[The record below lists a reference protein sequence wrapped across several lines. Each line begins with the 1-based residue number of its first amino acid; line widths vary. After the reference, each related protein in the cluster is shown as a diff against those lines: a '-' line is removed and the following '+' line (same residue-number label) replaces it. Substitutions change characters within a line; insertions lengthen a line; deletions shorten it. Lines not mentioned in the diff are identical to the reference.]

1 MLSDP
6 NVESFVT
13 DHTSTQIHFIQQI
26 KRKNAAYAIQIVSLS
41 VSLILSLVVAV
52 LQQTIIQSMR
62 FLVVATVEMTLHAFF
77 IIFIENHYDVHCQHT
92 SEFHSIKSFT
102 ITYKPCACF
111 ISTISN
117 TIHMLNTLGCLS
129 SLGYLVILNM
139 YTTDSLAISIYA
151 FLSSYLITNSPV
163 PTGQQSYF
171 YRTIQ
176 VVVLLI
182 FISALVK
189 ALKGSTL
196 IILLISILFVQ
207 TISSHFSSEQLNKR
221 PLQLIRDSQVLQLLS
236 NQFIAKTFSNLLP
249 HRALDYLLQ
258 DRDIRLQVHANMYL
272 LVINIDIAYFR
283 MKLQKHMCTS
293 TGMHA
298 KLTSS
303 NAKIPPLT
311 DCYTNHIIASIINQ
325 FISCIDT
332 ILLDDFPQLT
342 KVYSNLDTIKVIA
355 GESFTQYNNRQN
367 PKHVE
372 FDTGSAEP
380 KDYMKILSTF
390 ALLVSKCA
398 EIFSLRVD
406 SVITFGDLAIGF
418 MGSYQMSCYEVFG
431 APVALATKLYE
442 KIVMYNQDETRRSES
457 SATSDSQS
465 YKNDST
471 WSQSTTS
478 TNSASLISSNRNAL
492 TVDDHGEKPFAYS
505 SKSHSTKCSLSLSKD
520 SPSCSAHEPVPLYS
534 DIDPPSFDNKPSHTL
549 SKGTGTDADPHAN
562 ILPPSGMSFSQANQF
577 VTESLV
583 DFIEL
588 PSNVYFSVVNMLSR
602 PLEEYGNRGT
612 EGSDTITSDVVCS
625 DILSDDPQ
633 PLTNTDLES
642 SMNFRRFLAARRG
655 NTRAAFYSKRRSVI
669 KALNTT
675 TSPTD
680 DKFPQKLIF
689 LNQHSDSNSS
699 MHHRHKARSRS
710 STTPQTVAFN
720 STFFYSSSSTNSM
733 RLWSPKNLKIDALY
747 VNNALNQLSYPS
759 SSKASSP
766 NLQEVCD
773 VKMSINQI
781 SLDGL
786 SAFPLVIE
794 YPSRITHKHRNFLF
808 YKPPLYMFYNSI
820 KLTLSGSSLSS
831 NSSVTLP
838 SHHSLGMLSF
848 TNHNYS
854 LIVCLL
860 AFGLKY
866 RILVAEQGAAQ
877 KNKHQ
882 AHCIAKSEEHIQ
894 SSASGSIDHSVGEVA
909 SSSRATHDTLSFSE
923 CTDTRVSSASV
934 QKDEKLLKYD
944 CWDAD
949 TSYQL
954 LLQTDESILRAKD
967 PKSSAYRALNIL
979 DSIPIYNSRAMR
991 KLFRLLNTDLE
1002 RFDRVITSL
1011 NKSLLPQSKMCEN
1024 SAAPVNTNLDF
1035 NSLVANAGLFRAKK
1049 QHDNEWSSLLREV
1062 KMTVIKNMDNTMDFH
1077 SCPDH
1082 DSSHISS
1089 VIYPL
1094 SGDPTFI
1101 TTSSDSQ
1108 SASVVTPVLDSVAT
1122 EHLPFAPAS
1131 SNVLST
1137 QNLSDSRA
1145 TNLYMQNSQLLPS
1158 NVMAPENLPIPGQ
1171 QNSSKSKSNDLNLKA
1186 LMTIVSRKAESFDS
1200 SGVNIDSAFP
1210 IHYFKRRSYSYVDF
1224 SANKLDV
1231 LYSNIGRK
1239 STAHLAT
1246 NNFSLLEHNQ
1256 EPKEFNACLRNSQ
1269 INELKTFSQALGKR
1283 IHKANANRNKL
1294 DSPSGLTSVHY
1305 SSPRPPFHNHADDNA
1320 EIPLFTLKS
1329 PSVEH
1334 SFASDSG
1341 AESLPETP
1349 KSVASHLPTHRS
1361 TLSHICKSI
1370 SPSSGVDEDCGENCS
1385 QKKNSY
1391 SLARPYGKAN
1401 KVHATTL
1408 QESDDSMH
1416 ALSLVRESDQ
1426 SDSTDNLSDIQFSR
1440 ANPSM
1445 LSNITDKAP
1454 TAVSEPLLYPLPAGP
1469 SAHLKTVGPN
1479 TPSFGGLT
1487 EGTSNPPTAMDSYSC
1502 LYKLGIAS
1510 ENDETENSV
1519 QSVVLYNGSMHLPD
1533 AGEQDTV
1540 PMSVLA
1546 QLPGGKNTMGG
1557 NPRPIAKQL
1566 SDLHDGTVTSLS
1578 ITSCTDSPRNRSI
1591 RSSISLKSKVPSYKQ
1606 SSYTDGLDDDVLFN
1620 PHIWQTDSF
1629 ITLVKP
1635 ATGKPNINNSNTVN
1649 ATGRSIETSF
1659 HATTSHAFKDMVATR
1674 TAPTP
1679 AYTPANLL
1687 NITQYKSIVYATF
1700 GVAFDLV
1707 ARPSICISSVPSVRP
1722 VFSSSSLQSG
1732 PFTDS
1737 KKNYENITAK
1747 SKTGDVPGEDR
1758 CTASRPNTD
1767 SDAAQESLIQ
1777 THERHNKFLHSKW
1790 RSMIYLKRCSLN
1802 AALSYIQ
1809 LSDTTE
1815 DEEAYETS
1823 GSWSPIEVERLVSY
1837 PPAPAPV
1844 SATDAEIPESSS
1856 ARSFFSCARLK
1867 RISNGEPEHIHKST
1881 GGRYKWLYSISTSMR
1896 PFLKFLLRPLICKSL
1911 VEEHVSLL
1919 TTLTSGY
1926 LLRIFFD
1933 VLFYAMFLLMLF
1945 GAYETTESNQHVYL
1959 LYIYG
1964 RLLTFMSPCQN
1975 QEPPVHSLTNTFCSP
1990 SSFMSSVKSCNLS
2003 LSNLLRIT
2011 KLDSTSTG
2019 LASVLVQNYTQ
2030 LQHFHVFLGALLC
2043 SRILLIL
2050 LRAFMASRKSR
2061 MIVSTRAVL
2070 LVKLMKEHPILY
2082 RLVQS
2087 TRYIINV
2094 IDIVSG
2100 SVLILIKTFI
2110 LYEYFRSPQGRTI
2123 SDFVFFFLLILIT
2136 WSSIPIELSP
2146 LCNTSTGATLSL
2158 YTHICANTIFFLDSK
2173 DYVALVLRAFKELR
2187 YVWLIISYYIFNS
2200 LHKTANSHIISNAT
2214 NMDTHLL
2221 TQDTQAIS
2229 VPEPQVM
2236 CLVQTN
2242 YASIL
2247 RAIRDEGSAKTIW
2260 GVYRVIR
2267 QKFPHCDS
2275 HLIAYL
2281 SSAFSKADVKQSESV
2296 TYQTFQDTF
2305 FLANKLPSIR
2315 NLRSGIYFLCVICCI
2330 MRVVFSQLD
2339 LYQAMINHVTQGIF
2353 IYSETK
2359 KLIRFIAYNKLEKIF
2374 FDLYLHT
2381 ISSFCNILTYQAECI
2396 HKSINMNR
2404 NFSYIGRQLKLVGLT
2419 SDLIYDSEIQL
2430 PCSAVEGTDI
2440 NLLKRVRTWPLAIL
2454 YFLPAKL
2461 LAALHK
2467 GSAKHKKSSS
2477 APNIKTQKL
2486 NGDVK
2491 RRSSHSPASV
2501 HISSTANQ
2509 PDKKITSVA
2518 SFANIHDCYDISKS
2532 LESLFTERSTNSP
2545 QPPYLYSKEELHQII
2560 KLSKFSSWRK
2570 YAVFRS
2576 CYNSCNFSFRY
2587 LYDLDTL
2594 KLVLA
2599 NKFSMKICDENMYA
2613 VKPDTVF
2620 EPYYSKT
2627 LAGILRALL
2636 AYKDRRFNTMP
2647 SPFLFIPP
2655 SYMLC
2660 IAVTELYDAIVEE
2673 GAHITLLKYMSLLKI
2688 INDTVAC
2695 DSNLLYI
2702 QKDLTFYIIYNSP
2715 HLSKFSSIHTVSDP
2729 MDCYTA
2735 IFYLC
2740 KIAYSIKKLFLWE
2753 LEKRFYTQTFRV
2765 FGYINLHHE
2774 LNICLVGRRLNRL
2787 DILDITALH
2796 ERIRSIALIC
2806 GPFDIV
2812 IQDELYKIAKEV
2824 HRMGTSTRGM
2834 LNMEIDEA
2842 GIYKKLLNIGEG
2854 I

>member
-6 NVESFVT
+6 NVESSVT

-52 LQQTIIQSMR
+52 LQQTVIQSMR
-62 FLVVATVEMTLHAFF
+62 FLVVTTVEMTLHACF
-77 IIFIENHYDVHCQHT
+77 IIFIENHYDIHCQHT
-92 SEFHSIKSFT
+92 SEFYSIKSFT

-111 ISTISN
+111 TSTISN

-139 YTTDSLAISIYA
+139 YTTDNLAISIYA
-151 FLSSYLITNSPV
+151 FLSSYLIANSPV
-163 PTGQQSYF
+163 STGRQDYL

-176 VVVLLI
+176 VIALLI
-182 FISALVK
+182 FISVLIR

-272 LVINIDIAYFR
+272 LVINIDIASLR
-283 MKLQKHMCTS
+283 MRLQKHMRTS
-293 TGMHA
+293 TGMHT

-303 NAKIPPLT
+303 NTKLPPLT

-355 GESFTQYNNRQN
+355 GESFTQYNNRQH
-367 PKHVE
+367 PKNVE
-372 FDTGSAEP
+372 FDTGNTEP

-398 EIFSLRVD
+398 EIFVLRVD

-431 APVALATKLYE
+431 APSALATKLYE
-442 KIVMYNQDETRRSES
+442 KIIMYNQDATRQLES
-457 SATSDSQS
+457 STTSDSQS
-465 YKNDST
+465 YNSDRT

-478 TNSASLISSNRNAL
+478 TNSASLMSSNRNTP

-505 SKSHSTKCSLSLSKD
+505 SKSHSTKCSLSLSND
-520 SPSCSAHEPVPLYS
+520 SPPCSTHAPVPLYS
-534 DIDPPSFDNKPSHTL
+534 DIDHPSFDNKLSHSL
-549 SKGTGTDADPHAN
+549 SKSTGADADPHTN
-562 ILPPSGMSFSQANQF
+562 IPLPSGMSFSQANQF
-577 VTESLV
+577 VTEGLV

-588 PSNVYFSVVNMLSR
+588 PSNVYFSVINMLSR

-612 EGSDTITSDVVCS
+612 EGSDTITSDVACS

-642 SMNFRRFLAARRG
+642 SMNFRRFFAARRG

-675 TSPTD
+675 TSLTD

-699 MHHRHKARSRS
+699 MHYRHKARSRS
-710 STTPQTVAFN
+710 STAPQAVAFN
-720 STFFYSSSSTNSM
+720 STFFCSSSSANSM
-733 RLWSPKNLKIDALY
+733 RSWSPKNLKIDALY

-759 SSKASSP
+759 SSKTSGP
-766 NLQEVCD
+766 NFQEVCD
-773 VKMSINQI
+773 VRMSINQI

-786 SAFPLVIE
+786 SASPLVIE
-794 YPSRITHKHRNFLF
+794 YPSRITHKYRNFLF

-831 NSSVTLP
+831 NSSVTLS

-866 RILVAEQGAAQ
+866 RILIAEQGTAQ
-877 KNKHQ
+877 KSKHQ

-894 SSASGSIDHSVGEVA
+894 SSASGSIDHSVGEVV
-909 SSSRATHDTLSFSE
+909 SSSRVTHDTLSLSE
-923 CTDTRVSSASV
+923 CTDTRVSSASM
-934 QKDEKLLKYD
+934 QKDETLLKYD

-949 TSYQL
+949 SSYQL
-954 LLQTDESILRAKD
+954 LLQIDESILRAND
-967 PKSSAYRALNIL
+967 PKSSAYRALHIL

-1011 NKSLLPQSKMCEN
+1011 NKSLLPQNNMC
-1024 SAAPVNTNLDF
+1024 AHLATTANTNLDF
-1035 NSLVANAGLFRAKK
+1035 NSLVANAGLSRAKK

-1094 SGDPTFI
+1094 SGDPTPI

-1108 SASVVTPVLDSVAT
+1108 SASVATPVLDSVAT
-1122 EHLPFAPAS
+1122 EHLPFAPTS

-1137 QNLSDSRA
+1137 QNLSDGRPTS
-1145 TNLYMQNSQLLPS
+1145 LYMQNSQLLPS

-1171 QNSSKSKSNDLNLKA
+1171 QNSSKSKSSDLNLKA
-1186 LMTIVSRKAESFDS
+1186 LMTIVSRNAESFDS

-1246 NNFSLLEHNQ
+1246 NNFSLLEQNQ
-1256 EPKEFNACLRNSQ
+1256 DPTEFNTCLRRSQ
-1269 INELKTFSQALGKR
+1269 INELKTFSQALDKR
-1283 IHKANANRNKL
+1283 IRKANANRNKL
-1294 DSPSGLTSVHY
+1294 DPLSDLTKVHY
-1305 SSPRPPFHNHADDNA
+1305 NSIRPSFHNNTDEDA

-1349 KSVASHLPTHRS
+1349 KSITSHLPTHRS
-1361 TLSHICKSI
+1361 TLSHLYKFI
-1370 SPSSGVDEDCGENCS
+1370 PSSSGADEDYDESYNP
-1385 QKKNSY
+1385 KKNSY
-1391 SLARPYGKAN
+1391 SSARSCRKAN
-1401 KVHATTL
+1401 KVHAITL

-1416 ALSLVRESDQ
+1416 TLSLVKESDQ
-1426 SDSTDNLSDIQFSR
+1426 SNSTDNLPGIQFSK
-1440 ANPSM
+1440 ANPST

-1469 SAHLKTVGPN
+1469 SAHLKTAAPN
-1479 TPSFGGLT
+1479 IPSFGGLT
-1487 EGTSNPPTAMDSYSC
+1487 EGTSNPPTTMDSYSC

-1533 AGEQDTV
+1533 AGEQDSV
-1540 PMSVLA
+1540 PINALA
-1546 QLPGGKNTMGG
+1546 QLHGSKSTMGG

-1578 ITSCTDSPRNRSI
+1578 ITSCTDSPRNRSMQ
-1591 RSSISLKSKVPSYKQ
+1591 SSISLKSKVPSYKQ
-1606 SSYTDGLDDDVLFN
+1606 SSYTDGLDDDTLFN

-1629 ITLVKP
+1629 ITLMKP
-1635 ATGKPNINNSNTVN
+1635 ATGKPNINNSNTVS
-1649 ATGRSIETSF
+1649 ATSRSIETSF

-1679 AYTPANLL
+1679 AYTPTNLL

-1707 ARPSICISSVPSVRP
+1707 ARPSICVSSVPSVLP

-1732 PFTDS
+1732 PFTDN
-1737 KKNYENITAK
+1737 KKNHENITAK
-1747 SKTGDVPGEDR
+1747 SNTGCVPGEDR
-1758 CTASRPNTD
+1758 CMGSRQNTD

-1815 DEEAYETS
+1815 DEEAYEMS
-1823 GSWSPIEVERLVSY
+1823 GSWSPIEAERLAAY
-1837 PPAPAPV
+1837 PPVTAPI
-1844 SATDAEIPESSS
+1844 STNDAEIPESSS
-1856 ARSFFSCARLK
+1856 THSFFSCARLK

-1881 GGRYKWLYSISTSMR
+1881 GGCYKWFYSNPSSMR

-1919 TTLTSGY
+1919 TTITSGY

-1933 VLFYAMFLLMLF
+1933 VLFYAMFLLLLF
-1945 GAYETTESNQHVYL
+1945 GAYETTDANQDVYL
-1959 LYIYG
+1959 LYVYG
-1964 RLLTFMSPCQN
+1964 RLLTFMNPCQT
-1975 QEPPVHSLTNTFCSP
+1975 QEPPVHSLTGTFCSP
-1990 SSFMSSVKSCNLS
+1990 SSLMLSVRRCGLS

-2030 LQHFHVFLGALLC
+2030 LHHFHVFLGILLC

-2070 LVKLMKEHPILY
+2070 LVKLMKKRPILY

-2087 TRYIINV
+2087 TKYIVNA

-2100 SVLILIKTFI
+2100 SMFILIRTFI
-2110 LYEYFRSPQGRTI
+2110 LYEYFRSPQGCTI
-2123 SDFVFFFLLILIT
+2123 SDFVFFFLLILVT

-2158 YTHICANTIFFLDSK
+2158 YTHICANIIFFLDSK

-2187 YVWLIISYYIFNS
+2187 YVRLVISYYIFNS

-2221 TQDTQAIS
+2221 MQNTQGVS
-2229 VPEPQVM
+2229 EPQAA

-2260 GVYRVIR
+2260 GVYRVLR
-2267 QKFPHCDS
+2267 QKFPHCNS
-2275 HLIAYL
+2275 HLITYL
-2281 SSAFSKADVKQSESV
+2281 SSAFSKTDVKQSESV
-2296 TYQTFQDTF
+2296 THQALQGAF
-2305 FLANKLPSIR
+2305 FLASKLPSIY
-2315 NLRSGIYFLCVICCI
+2315 NLQPTVYFLCVICCI
-2330 MRVVFSQLD
+2330 MRVVFTQLD

-2359 KLIRFIAYNKLEKIF
+2359 KLIKSIAYNKLEKIF
-2374 FDLYLHT
+2374 FDLHLHT

-2419 SDLIYDSEIQL
+2419 SDLVYDSEIQL

-2440 NLLKRVRTWPLAIL
+2440 NLLKRVRAWPLAIL
-2454 YFLPAKL
+2454 YVLPARL

-2467 GSAKHKKSSS
+2467 GSVKHKKSSS
-2477 APNIKTQKL
+2477 VPNTKTQKP

-2491 RRSSHSPASV
+2491 RRSSHSPASAP
-2501 HISSTANQ
+2501 ISSTANQ
-2509 PDKKITSVA
+2509 PDKKIISVA

-2532 LESLFTERSTNSP
+2532 LESLFTERSTSSP

-2576 CYNSCNFSFRY
+2576 CYNSCNFTFRY

-2715 HLSKFSSIHTVSDP
+2715 HLSKFSSIHTVSNP

>member
-6 NVESFVT
+6 NVESSVT

-52 LQQTIIQSMR
+52 LQQTVIQSMR
-62 FLVVATVEMTLHAFF
+62 FLVVTTVEMTLHACF
-77 IIFIENHYDVHCQHT
+77 IIFIENHYDIHCQHT
-92 SEFHSIKSFT
+92 SEFYSIKSFT

-111 ISTISN
+111 TSTISN

-139 YTTDSLAISIYA
+139 YTTDNLAISIYA
-151 FLSSYLITNSPV
+151 FLSSYLIANSPV
-163 PTGQQSYF
+163 STGRQDYL

-176 VVVLLI
+176 VIALLI
-182 FISALVK
+182 FISVLTR

-272 LVINIDIAYFR
+272 LVINIDIASLR
-283 MKLQKHMCTS
+283 MRLQKHMRTS
-293 TGMHA
+293 TGMHT

-303 NAKIPPLT
+303 NTKLPPLT

-355 GESFTQYNNRQN
+355 GESFTQYNNRQH
-367 PKHVE
+367 PKNAE
-372 FDTGSAEP
+372 FDAGSAEP
-380 KDYMKILSTF
+380 RDYMKILSTF

-398 EIFSLRVD
+398 EIFVLRVD

-431 APVALATKLYE
+431 APSALATKLYE
-442 KIVMYNQDETRRSES
+442 KIIMYNQDATRQLES

-465 YKNDST
+465 YNSDRT

-478 TNSASLISSNRNAL
+478 TNSASLMSSNRNTP

-505 SKSHSTKCSLSLSKD
+505 SKSHSTKCSLSLSND
-520 SPSCSAHEPVPLYS
+520 SPPCSTHAPVPLYS
-534 DIDPPSFDNKPSHTL
+534 DIDHPSFDNKLSHSL
-549 SKGTGTDADPHAN
+549 SKSTGTDADPHTN
-562 ILPPSGMSFSQANQF
+562 IPPPSGMSFSQANQF
-577 VTESLV
+577 VTEGLV

-588 PSNVYFSVVNMLSR
+588 PSNVYFSVINMLSR

-612 EGSDTITSDVVCS
+612 EGSDTITSDVACS

-699 MHHRHKARSRS
+699 MHYRHKARSRS
-710 STTPQTVAFN
+710 STTPQAVAFN
-720 STFFYSSSSTNSM
+720 STFFCSSSSANSM
-733 RLWSPKNLKIDALY
+733 RSWSPKNLKIDALY
-747 VNNALNQLSYPS
+747 VNNALNQLSYSS
-759 SSKASSP
+759 SSKTSGP
-766 NLQEVCD
+766 NFQEVCD
-773 VKMSINQI
+773 VRMSINQI

-786 SAFPLVIE
+786 STRPLVIE
-794 YPSRITHKHRNFLF
+794 YPSRITHKYRNFLF

-831 NSSVTLP
+831 NSSVTLS

-866 RILVAEQGAAQ
+866 RILIAEQGTAQ
-877 KNKHQ
+877 KSKHQ

-894 SSASGSIDHSVGEVA
+894 SSASGSIDHSVGEVV
-909 SSSRATHDTLSFSE
+909 SSSRATHDTLSLSE
-923 CTDTRVSSASV
+923 CTDTRVSSASM
-934 QKDEKLLKYD
+934 QKDETLLKYD

-949 TSYQL
+949 SSYQL
-954 LLQTDESILRAKD
+954 LLQIDESILRAND
-967 PKSSAYRALNIL
+967 PKSSAYRALHIL

-1011 NKSLLPQSKMCEN
+1011 NKSLLPQNNMC
-1024 SAAPVNTNLDF
+1024 AHLATTANTNLDF
-1035 NSLVANAGLFRAKK
+1035 NSLVANAGLSRAKK

-1094 SGDPTFI
+1094 SGDPTPI

-1108 SASVVTPVLDSVAT
+1108 SASVATPVLDSVAT
-1122 EHLPFAPAS
+1122 EHLPFAPTS

-1137 QNLSDSRA
+1137 QNLSDGRPAS
-1145 TNLYMQNSQLLPS
+1145 LYMQNSQLLPS

-1171 QNSSKSKSNDLNLKA
+1171 QNSSKSKSSDLNLKA
-1186 LMTIVSRKAESFDS
+1186 LMTIVSRNAESFDS

-1256 EPKEFNACLRNSQ
+1256 DPTEFNTCLRRSQ
-1269 INELKTFSQALGKR
+1269 INELKTFSQALDKR
-1283 IHKANANRNKL
+1283 IRKANANRNKL
-1294 DSPSGLTSVHY
+1294 DPLSDLTKVHY
-1305 SSPRPPFHNHADDNA
+1305 NSIRPSFHNNTDEDA

-1349 KSVASHLPTHRS
+1349 KSITSHLPTHRS
-1361 TLSHICKSI
+1361 TLSHLYKFI
-1370 SPSSGVDEDCGENCS
+1370 PSSSGADEDYDESYS
-1385 QKKNSY
+1385 QKEKSY
-1391 SLARPYGKAN
+1391 PLARSCRKAN
-1401 KVHATTL
+1401 KVHAITL

-1416 ALSLVRESDQ
+1416 TLSLVKESDQ
-1426 SDSTDNLSDIQFSR
+1426 SNSTDNLPDIQFSK
-1440 ANPSM
+1440 ANPST
-1445 LSNITDKAP
+1445 LSNIADKAP

-1469 SAHLKTVGPN
+1469 SAHLKTAAPN
-1479 TPSFGGLT
+1479 IPSFGGLT
-1487 EGTSNPPTAMDSYSC
+1487 EGTSNPPTTMDSYSC

-1533 AGEQDTV
+1533 AGEQDSV
-1540 PMSVLA
+1540 PINALA
-1546 QLPGGKNTMGG
+1546 QLHGSKSTMGG

-1578 ITSCTDSPRNRSI
+1578 ITSCTDSPRNRSMQ
-1591 RSSISLKSKVPSYKQ
+1591 SSISLKSKVPSYKQ
-1606 SSYTDGLDDDVLFN
+1606 SSYTDGLDDDTLFN

-1629 ITLVKP
+1629 ITLMKP
-1635 ATGKPNINNSNTVN
+1635 ATGKPNISNSNTVS
-1649 ATGRSIETSF
+1649 ATSRSIETSF

-1679 AYTPANLL
+1679 AYTPTNLL

-1707 ARPSICISSVPSVRP
+1707 ARPSICVSSVPSVLP

-1732 PFTDS
+1732 PFTDN
-1737 KKNYENITAK
+1737 KKNHENITAK
-1747 SKTGDVPGEDR
+1747 SNTGCVPGEDR
-1758 CTASRPNTD
+1758 CMGSRQNTD

-1815 DEEAYETS
+1815 DEEAYEMS
-1823 GSWSPIEVERLVSY
+1823 GSWSPIEAERLAAY
-1837 PPAPAPV
+1837 PPVTAPI
-1844 SATDAEIPESSS
+1844 STNDAEIPESSS
-1856 ARSFFSCARLK
+1856 THSFFSCARLK

-1881 GGRYKWLYSISTSMR
+1881 GGCYKWFYSNPSSMR

-1919 TTLTSGY
+1919 TTITSGY

-1933 VLFYAMFLLMLF
+1933 VLFYAMFLLLLF
-1945 GAYETTESNQHVYL
+1945 GAYETTDANQDVYL
-1959 LYIYG
+1959 LYVYG
-1964 RLLTFMSPCQN
+1964 RLLTFMNPCQT
-1975 QEPPVHSLTNTFCSP
+1975 QEPPVHSLTGTFCSP
-1990 SSFMSSVKSCNLS
+1990 SSLMFSVRRCSLS

-2030 LQHFHVFLGALLC
+2030 LHHFHVFLGILLC

-2070 LVKLMKEHPILY
+2070 LVKLMKKRPILY

-2087 TRYIINV
+2087 TKYIVNA

-2100 SVLILIKTFI
+2100 SMFILIRTFI
-2110 LYEYFRSPQGRTI
+2110 FYEYFRSPQGCTI
-2123 SDFVFFFLLILIT
+2123 SDFVFFFLLILVT

-2158 YTHICANTIFFLDSK
+2158 YTHICANIIFFLDSK

-2187 YVWLIISYYIFNS
+2187 YVRLVISYYIFNS

-2221 TQDTQAIS
+2221 MQNTQGVS
-2229 VPEPQVM
+2229 EPQAA

-2247 RAIRDEGSAKTIW
+2247 CAIRDEGSAKTIW
-2260 GVYRVIR
+2260 GVYRVLR

-2275 HLIAYL
+2275 HLITYL
-2281 SSAFSKADVKQSESV
+2281 SSAFSKTDVKQSESV
-2296 TYQTFQDTF
+2296 THQALQGAF
-2305 FLANKLPSIR
+2305 FLASKLPSIY
-2315 NLRSGIYFLCVICCI
+2315 NLQPTVYFLCVICCI
-2330 MRVVFSQLD
+2330 VRVVFSQLD

-2359 KLIRFIAYNKLEKIF
+2359 KLIKSIAYNKLEKIF
-2374 FDLYLHT
+2374 FDLHLHT

-2419 SDLIYDSEIQL
+2419 SDLVYDSEIQL
-2430 PCSAVEGTDI
+2430 PCSAVEGADI

-2467 GSAKHKKSSS
+2467 GSANHEKSSS
-2477 APNIKTQKL
+2477 ASNTKTQKP

-2491 RRSSHSPASV
+2491 RRSSHSPASA

-2532 LESLFTERSTNSP
+2532 LESLFTERSTSSP

-2576 CYNSCNFSFRY
+2576 CYNSCNFTFRY

-2715 HLSKFSSIHTVSDP
+2715 HLAKFSTIHTVSNP